1 MSFETLWAGWRS
13 SYIAA
18 ISSEPETTL
27 EPAEDLGLGD
37 QAEDSANGCVFCRIL
52 ASKAPDRE
60 RHVVWSGELSTAL
73 LNAYP
78 YASGHL
84 LLMPRRHVSDLE
96 DLEPGEAADLWALV
110 RDGVVALKRAYS
122 PAGLNIGINLGRAA
136 GAGVPGHLH
145 VHALP
150 RWVGDTSFVTAVASL
165 RVMPESLGESW
176 DKLAAAWP
184 SDSSARALGGT

>member
-18 ISSEPETTL
+18 ISSGPEETL
-27 EPAEDLGLGD
+27 TPVGDLG
-37 QAEDSANGCVFCRIL
+37 EDGGADALSANCVFCRIL
-52 ASKAPDRE
+52 ASNAPNRD
-60 RHVVWSGELSTAL
+60 RHVVWSGERTAAL

-84 LLMPRRHVSDLE
+84 LLMPTRHVSDLE
-96 DLEPGEAADLWALV
+96 ELEPEEAADLWALV
-110 RDGVVALKRAYS
+110 RDGVVALKRAYA
-122 PAGLNIGINLGRAA
+122 PAGLNVGLNLGRAA

-176 DKLAAAWP
+176 DKLVAAWP
-184 SDSSARALGGT
+184 SGRGVNG